1 MSTVEENKQP
11 RYCSKCRKTMAAVN
25 FYTFKNGEKSDLCKS
40 CETLHIDNYD
50 PSTFVWLLQKY
61 DVPYVPEEWN
71 VLRDRAYQKDPYKV
85 NGTSVFGK
93 YLAKMRLK
101 KWKDFGYADSEAL
114 QKEAREKA
122 EKYGTPQEQTEKKIA
137 EMEEAYKKGEISEA
151 QYLTYKEINEPKAI
165 EFVEVN
171 GSVTTTGPNKG
182 GNGPYP
188 TNDHPFE
195 QVDIPDVSKDLT
207 DDDKVYLA
215 MKWGR
220 LYSAADW
227 VYLEQKYKEY
237 DDSFDLHNAD
247 LISGTKQLCK
257 LDLKCNQAL
266 DCGDI
271 DSYSKLARASDSL
284 RKSLKFTAAQRKE
297 DKEQEFSCYGQ
308 IVAFA
313 EKFNDE
319 DCIRPID
326 LSIDRDIVDKDI
338 QDMKNFNKSLIEED
352 PTVYKMIE
360 QYIKKREILAQQE
373 ADAKSGKAMKMSD
386 RDLVEYRRKQ
396 EEERLADLKKVGDK
410 VK

>member
-171 GSVTTTGPNKG
+171 G
-182 GNGPYP
+182 
-188 TNDHPFE
+188 F
-195 QVDIPDVSKDLT
+195 
-207 DDDKVYLA
+207 
-215 MKWGR
+215 
-220 LYSAADW
+220 
-227 VYLEQKYKEY
+227 
-237 DDSFDLHNAD
+237 
-247 LISGTKQLCK
+247 
-257 LDLKCNQAL
+257 
-266 DCGDI
+266 
-271 DSYSKLARASDSL
+271 
-284 RKSLKFTAAQRKE
+284 
-297 DKEQEFSCYGQ
+297 
-308 IVAFA
+308 
-313 EKFNDE
+313 
-319 DCIRPID
+319 
-326 LSIDRDIVDKDI
+326 
-338 QDMKNFNKSLIEED
+338 
-352 PTVYKMIE
+352 
-360 QYIKKREILAQQE
+360 
-373 ADAKSGKAMKMSD
+373 
-386 RDLVEYRRKQ
+386 
-396 EEERLADLKKVGDK
+396 
-410 VK
+410 